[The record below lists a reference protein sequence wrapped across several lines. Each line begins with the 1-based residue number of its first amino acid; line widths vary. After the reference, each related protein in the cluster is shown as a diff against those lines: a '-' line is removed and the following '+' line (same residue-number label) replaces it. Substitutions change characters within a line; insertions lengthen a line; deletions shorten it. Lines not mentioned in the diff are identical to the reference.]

1 MGVGLA
7 LEEFLSAPRPFDRIG
22 GWLRRNVLAS
32 PVHRF
37 GLASLLLLI
46 ALAVAPTK
54 DFFNQWRHYQRQ
66 YKKFISTRPDS
77 ATLQHHF
84 TGGIQQIWLPDLAVV
99 DRCTTCHVAVDEKSL
114 QDAGSVPEPFR
125 THPPVAHNVKDWG
138 CVVCHRGQ
146 GPATEVAE
154 AHETTR
160 AWEEPILPARY
171 LESSCGQ
178 CHRAPLTGTPQLNL
192 GRNLLGRYGCVHCHT
207 IKLPDGSAVQP
218 TDHPPALSHIADKT
232 TREWIYAWLKDPQA
246 YAVSATMPNYKL
258 TDEDA
263 RDISAFLIAN
273 SAPVA
278 GDSVPASGTG
288 SKAQKTPDP
297 SAGASLYGESF
308 CASCHA
314 VQNAA
319 GNVVGGDVGPELTR
333 IGSKLKAEWLQAWL
347 RNPRV
352 YDPETPMPH
361 YRFTD
366 PQVSLLTAYLGNK
379 TDSDL
384 LANVHLDAATP
395 EQIAHGKRL
404 TTEYGCASCHEING
418 IRKPDNFAP
427 ELTRIG
433 SKPLVQIAFLP
444 GMTHS
449 TPDYIAAKIRQPR
462 AFGPGLKMPQYGLA
476 PSQID
481 ALTTALLALT
491 DRAHDL
497 PMVWTVPAK
506 APSSYQPAGKAG
518 KLISDLACFSCHAI
532 NGRGGDMAPD
542 LSWEG
547 SAVQRQWLQAFLKN
561 PGTLRPAL
569 IRRMPQF
576 NLSESD
582 INELTDYMMTAYQT
596 PAFDR
601 DSMPSTGYPP
611 AQVEQG
617 KQLFYS
623 KYACQACHIIDT
635 KVDKGYVGP
644 TLTEVGSRLNSAWI
658 YHWLKNPQAL
668 QPGTIEPNRNM
679 SDEDARALTAFLM
692 TQKGSG
698 KREAKK

>member
-1 MGVGLA
+1 MGLA
-7 LEEFLSAPRPFDRIG
+7 LEEFLSAQRIKE
-22 GWLRRNVLAS
+22 WLRRNVLAS

-37 GLASLLLLI
+37 GWASLLLLI

-54 DFFNQWRHYQRQ
+54 DFFNEWRHYQRQ
-66 YKKFISTRPDS
+66 YQKFISTRPDS
-77 ATLQHHF
+77 TVLQHHF
-84 TGGIQQIWLPDLAVV
+84 TAGIQQIWLPELAVV
-99 DRCTTCHVAVDEKSL
+99 DRCTTCHVAVTEKGL
-114 QDAGSVPEPFR
+114 QDAASVPEPFR
-125 THPPVAHNVKDWG
+125 LHPPVAHNVKDWG
-138 CVVCHRGQ
+138 CVICHRGQ

-154 AHETTR
+154 AHKTTH

-207 IKLPDGSAVQP
+207 IKLPDGSTLPP
-218 TDHPPALSHIADKT
+218 TDDPPSLSHIADKT

-258 TDEDA
+258 SDPDA
-263 RDISAFLIAN
+263 RDLSAFLIAN
-273 SAPVA
+273 STPIV
-278 GDSVPASGTG
+278 GDAEAVTRGPA
-288 SKAQKTPDP
+288 PDP
-297 SAGASLYGESF
+297 TAGASLYGESF

-319 GNVVGGDVGPELTR
+319 GNVVGGDLGPELTR
-333 IGSKLKAEWLQAWL
+333 IGNKVKPEWLRAWL

-352 YDPETPMPH
+352 YDPQTPMPH

-366 PQVSLLTAYLGNK
+366 PQLSLLTAYLENK

-384 LANVHLDAATP
+384 LANVHLDTATP
-395 EQIAHGKRL
+395 EQIAHGRRL
-404 TTEYGCASCHEING
+404 ATEYGCASCHEING
-418 IRKPDNFAP
+418 IKKPDNFAP
-427 ELTRIG
+427 ELTRVG
-433 SKPLVQIAFLP
+433 SKPLVQITFLP

-462 AFGPGLKMPQYGLA
+462 SFGAALKMPQYSLA
-476 PSQID
+476 PTQID

-491 DRAHDL
+491 DRAQDL
-497 PMVWTVPAK
+497 PRALTVRAK
-506 APSSYQPAGKAG
+506 PPSNYQPGGKAG
-518 KLISDLACFSCHAI
+518 KLMADLACFSCHAI

-547 SAVQRQWLQAFLKN
+547 TAVQRQWLLAFLKN

-582 INELTDYMMTAYQT
+582 ITELTDYIMVVDQT

-601 DSMPSTGYPP
+601 DSMPSSGYPP

-623 KYACQACHIIDT
+623 KYACQSCHIIDT
-635 KVDKGYVGP
+635 KVDKGYIGP
-644 TLTEVGSRLNSAWI
+644 TLTQVGSRLNAAWI
-658 YHWLKNPQAL
+658 YHWLKNPQSL

-679 SDEDARALTAFLM
+679 NDEDARALAAFLM
-692 TQKGSG
+692 TQKGSKQG
-698 KREAKK
+698 AQK